1 MASLPSARPDRYLLL
16 AEQEIAGAS
25 LLFLRDQV
33 LFPRDELGGAPAP
46 PDFFERVDRLAAESP
61 AGSRGVVFAPWLY
74 GERAPVD
81 DPTLRGMFFNLSV
94 DTRRAD
100 LLRAVMEGV
109 ALNTRWILGPVERF
123 CGRRMEALRLAG
135 GGAQSDVWCQIV
147 ADVLGRTVLQTEAPR
162 HATARGAAF
171 LALVGLGRLRFDDIP
186 ERVAIRRR
194 FDPDPRQRAVY
205 DQHFGAFVDLYRKTH
220 AIARRLNRFRRA

>member
-1 MASLPSARPDRYLLL
+1 
-16 AEQEIAGAS
+16 
-25 LLFLRDQV
+25 
-33 LFPRDELGGAPAP
+33 
-46 PDFFERVDRLAAESP
+46 
-61 AGSRGVVFAPWLY
+61 
-74 GERAPVD
+74 
-81 DPTLRGMFFNLSV
+81 
-94 DTRRAD
+94 
-100 LLRAVMEGV
+100 V

-171 LALVGLGRLRFDDIP
+171 LALVGLGRLRFEDIP
-186 ERVAIRRR
+186 ERVPIRRR
-194 FDPDPRQRAVY
+194 FEPDPTRGAIY
-205 DQHFGAFVDLYRKTH
+205 DRHFEAFVDLYRRTH